1 MDFAPVWNRFRQPF
15 RPDLSVD
22 RNRNGADQVPVLDY
36 AAPKTGELAVKVFD
50 YFPDRCAGGNRAVL
64 ATG

>member
-1 MDFAPVWNRFRQPF
+1 MDFAFIWNRFGQPF
-15 RPDLSVD
+15 RPDLSVY
-22 RNRNGADQVPVLDY
+22 RNCNGADQVAGLNH

-50 YFPDRCAGGNRAVL
+50 YCSDRFAGGSRAVL